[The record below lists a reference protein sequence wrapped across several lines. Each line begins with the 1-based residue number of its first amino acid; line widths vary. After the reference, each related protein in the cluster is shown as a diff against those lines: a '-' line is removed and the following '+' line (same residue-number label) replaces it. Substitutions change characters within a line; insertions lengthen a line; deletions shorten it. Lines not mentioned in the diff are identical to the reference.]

1 MPLTDEER
9 KRLEQLERELSLED
23 PEFAQKLRRGLV
35 VGPSVPGLWDLVLL
49 VTGIL
54 ILLAGVAMQFILV
67 GVIGFLLMGAG
78 AYRLSGQPQP
88 SKALRR

>member
-35 VGPSVPGLWDLVLL
+35 VGPSTPGLWNLAMLL
-49 VTGIL
+49 GGVL
-54 ILLAGVAMQFILV
+54 ILLAGMAMQFIII

-78 AYRLSGQPQP
+78 AYRMSGQPKP